1 MKNMT
6 NKIKPFI
13 LHFQMNKSEK
23 PQPPDPPDDE
33 PTPASGSTRTRA
45 ARACQLEGTAVAT
58 KKAAKKKTVTFKN
71 VLETSDDLNIV
82 KKEPN
87 PYIAPPVP
95 IIKKECLTRAIQIAR
110 GGKSI
115 LLPSRL
121 TEIVKNNSVNNIDK
135 LNSLTFKS
143 SLAGPAKSKNVSLH
157 ASSVHFK
164 RSNDED
170 NEDDDD
176 DDEDSSI
183 ESEDDDEDDVGERRR
198 ESDGG
203 PADETDAEH
212 LDQVTGTTGEGSCDN
227 VTVGDKRFILPK
239 RSVHSARVIKPNKR
253 FLDAGE
259 QTANTKN
266 GKKVTGRKKTGK
278 SLGDADEQ
286 EKNAV
291 EDNVAANAL
300 SLKIDSSSTG
310 EDEAKLEAALSEK
323 GEYFYDKYYK

>member
-1 MKNMT
+1 MA
-6 NKIKPFI
+6 NKIKLLF
-13 LHFQMNKSEK
+13 LHFQMSKSEK

-33 PTPASGSTRTRA
+33 PATASGSTRTRA
-45 ARACQLEGTAVAT
+45 ARACQLESTAVAT

-176 DDEDSSI
+176 DDDDDEDSI
-183 ESEDDDEDDVGERRR
+183 VSEDDDDGDDDGERRRR

-203 PADETDAEH
+203 AADETDAEH
-212 LDQVTGTTGEGSCDN
+212 LDQVTGTGTGEGSGDN
-227 VTVGDKRFILPK
+227 VTIGDKRFILPK

-253 FLDAGE
+253 FLDTGE

-266 GKKVTGRKKTGK
+266 GKKVTGRKKTRK
-278 SLGDADEQ
+278 SLGDADEH
-286 EKNAV
+286 EKNAGT
-291 EDNVAANAL
+291 DNVVANAL
-300 SLKIDSSSTG
+300 SLKIDGSTAG
-310 EDEAKLEAALSEK
+310 ECEGKPEAASSER
-323 GEYFYDKYYK
+323 GE